1 MNLSNYSS
9 RSFVL
14 FGDDTKI
21 YKDSIKGLGGKWNPN
36 LTNPITGERFGGW
49 IFSNEKLNDVT
60 KEFGVLL
67 LEKTSLSEPI
77 VVSESTEAYSHL
89 PSYDESEVYN
99 VKPRSHLISN
109 MAFLCLVFMF
119 CYVVG

>member
-21 YKDSIKGLGGKWNPN
+21 YKGSIKGLGGKWNHN

-77 VVSESTEAYSHL
+77 VVSESTEASL
-89 PSYDESEVYN
+89 SSFEDEEFQTN
-99 VKPRSHLISN
+99 DVKPRSHLISN
-109 MAFLCLVFMF
+109 MAFLCFVFML